1 MTESI
6 APSFT
11 RCLFI
16 TVVLQREYLFSGL
29 IILNSRRRCK
39 AEKHV
44 TSVPNSFR
52 RLFAHQFCHVQKITK
67 SDSLDDDDS
76 RLFWLLTLCSR
87 ISNIWPSKKRDER
100 DHVGLSRE
108 RARAAMTKRR
118 PPNSSQKDKSGESR

>member
-1 MTESI
+1 MIESI
-6 APSFT
+6 APSSYNCYASE
-11 RCLFI
+11 RVSLFGPSFI
-16 TVVLQREYLFSGL
+16 FFIRANDAKLKNIQLCDVSYEFFSQTL
-29 IILNSRRRCK
+29 CPSILSC
-39 AEKHV
+39 A
-44 TSVPNSFR
+44 
-52 RLFAHQFCHVQKITK
+52 KITK
-67 SDSLDDDDS
+67 SDSLDDDDW